1 MEQRAGRVKRQGN
14 DNKEASVTRFVTKDT
29 FDSYNWQTIER
40 KQGFIS
46 QVMSGKCPTRTM
58 EDIDESVLSFAQIKA
73 LSISDPRFKE
83 KAELDTAVSKLKIM
97 KTNHHTQIY
106 AMEDKLRKYYPP
118 EINHA
123 KEMIER
129 NQKDYEIVQA
139 HPIKDGAFSISIQG
153 ITYTDK
159 ETAGNAILEACKTL
173 QNPDETILL
182 GEYRGFQLKLYFEL
196 GQHYLNMEQSLSHRI
211 EISDSAIG
219 LISRMNNSL
228 ENINK
233 NLIEW
238 NNRLSTLQDELSQI
252 KEEVK
257 RPFSKELEL
266 KQKSER
272 LAQLNAELL
281 VENKTAK
288 LPEADK
294 TNMEGSDA
302 KKSVLKTLQQLD
314 KTIPPFVAKEKNI
327 SRERI

>member
-29 FDSYNWQTIER
+29 FDVYTWQTIER

-46 QVMSGKCPTRTM
+46 QVMSGKCPTRSM

-83 KAELDTAVSKLKIM
+83 KTELDMAVSKLKIM

-153 ITYTDK
+153 IIYTDK

-302 KKSVLKTLQQLD
+302 KKSVL
-314 KTIPPFVAKEKNI
+314 
-327 SRERI
+327 

>member
-29 FDSYNWQTIER
+29 FDSFNWQTIER

-46 QVMSGKCPTRTM
+46 QVMSGKCPTRSM

-97 KTNHHTQIY
+97 KTNHYAQIY
-106 AMEDKLRKYYPP
+106 AMEDKRRKYYPF
-118 EINHA
+118 EINRA

-129 NQKDYEIVQA
+129 NQKDYEIVQS
-139 HPIKDGAFSISIQG
+139 HPVKDGAFSISIQG

-159 ETAGNAILEACKTL
+159 ETAGNAIIETCKTL

-182 GEYRGFQLKLYFEL
+182 GEYRGFSLKLYYEL
-196 GQHYLNMEQSLSHRI
+196 GKHCLNMEQSLSHRI
-211 EISDSAIG
+211 EVSDSAIG
-219 LISRMNNSL
+219 LISRMNHSL
-228 ENINK
+228 ESIEK
-233 NLIEW
+233 SLAEW

-272 LAQLNAELL
+272 LSQLNAELL
-281 VENKTAK
+281 LENKTAK
-288 LPEADK
+288 VPEA
-294 TNMEGSDA
+294 NLEESDA

>member
-46 QVMSGKCPTRTM
+46 QVMSGKCPTRSM

-97 KTNHHTQIY
+97 KTNHYTQIY
-106 AMEDKLRKYYPP
+106 AMEDKLRKYYPF

-129 NQKDYEIVQA
+129 NRKDYEIVQA

-238 NNRLSTLQDELSQI
+238 NNRLSTLQEELSQI

-294 TNMEGSDA
+294 TNIEGSDA

-314 KTIPPFVAKEKNI
+314 KTIPPFVAKEKSI
-327 SRERI
+327 VREVI